1 MKPNDKLTEKI
12 ERFLEI
18 KLKKVYEEKRIKG
31 KVVKGKLTLGDVVE
45 VE

>member
-1 MKPNDKLTEKI
+1 MRPNEALTKKI

-18 KLKKVYEEKRIKG
+18 KLKETYEKKKTSG
-31 KVVKGKLTLGDVVE
+31 KPRKGKLTIGDVVE